1 MVIIIFSFFILFHL
15 PCFTVI
21 PPNHRRRR
29 RRNSAASPKTAF
41 FSFFKR
47 LFSPSSSKLTPH
59 PSPSLPSHSSSTRS
73 LLLNPTLKPPPIPDA
88 DIYPCTVCGEILP
101 SPPLL
106 DHHRSL
112 HHPLSDLADGEN
124 IVRIIFKTGWPGSAK
139 PPNIHRILKIHSS
152 PKIISRF
159 EEYRERVKSM
169 AAAKPRSAAAWDVER
184 CIADGN
190 ELLRFHCTTYVCELD
205 GGGVC
210 RRQYCSLCGI
220 IANGFSPKMDGI
232 STLPT
237 SYAAHVSMPE
247 DMEEEFRFMSVK
259 RAVLVCRVVA
269 GRVGCDPCEVDKE
282 DPGFDS
288 LAGRGEG
295 DEEDELLV
303 FNPRAVL
310 PCFVILY
317 TV

>member
-15 PCFTVI
+15 PCFTAVS
-21 PPNHRRRR
+21 PNRRRR
-29 RRNSAASPKTAF
+29 SSSASPKTAF
-41 FSFFKR
+41 SSFFKR
-47 LFSPSSSKLTPH
+47 LFSPSSKLTPQ
-59 PSPSLPSHSSSTRS
+59 PSPSLPSSHSSSTRS
-73 LLLNPTLKPPPIPDA
+73 LLLNPTLKPPPIPHA

-112 HHPLSDLADGEN
+112 NHPLSDLADGEN
-124 IVRIIFKTGWPGSAK
+124 IVRIIFKTGWPDSAK
-139 PPNIHRILKIHSS
+139 PPNIHRVLKIHSS
-152 PKIISRF
+152 PRIISRF

-169 AAAKPRSAAAWDVER
+169 AAAKPRSAAAEAWDVGR

-190 ELLRFHCTTYVCELD
+190 ELLRFHCTTFVCELD
-205 GGGVC
+205 GGGAC

-237 SYAAHVSMPE
+237 SHAAHVSMPE

-269 GRVGCDPCEVDKE
+269 GRVGCDPCEADKE

-288 LAGRGEG
+288 LAGRGDGE
-295 DEEDELLV
+295 EEDELLV

-310 PCFVILY
+310 PCFVIVY